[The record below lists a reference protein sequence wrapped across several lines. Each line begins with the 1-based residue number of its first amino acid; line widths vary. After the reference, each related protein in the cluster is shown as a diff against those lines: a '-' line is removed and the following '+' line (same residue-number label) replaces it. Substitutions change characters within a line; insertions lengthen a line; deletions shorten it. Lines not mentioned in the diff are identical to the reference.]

1 MQAGPRGVGILTG
14 QAMKSYRQS
23 IILEIIEHEPI
34 TSQEQLRR
42 RLRARGV
49 DATQATLS
57 RDIKELRLVKAAADG
72 SYHRAADAATPVD
85 PSEKLEAVRH
95 AVGEYL
101 RRAEAAVQIVVLRT
115 DPGQAQI
122 LGIALDRASL
132 DEVVGTVAGDDT
144 LFVVTRDA
152 RQAKALCRRFESW
165 LKQ

>member
-1 MQAGPRGVGILTG
+1 
-14 QAMKSYRQS
+14 MKSYRQA
-23 IILEIIEHEPI
+23 IILEIIEREPI
-34 TSQEQLRR
+34 TSQEQLRK

-72 SYHRAADAATPVD
+72 SYHRAAEAVTPLD
-85 PSEKLEAVRH
+85 PSEKDEAVRR

-101 RRAEAAVQIVVLRT
+101 RRAEPALQIVVLRT

-122 LGIALDRASL
+122 LGIALDRAGL
-132 DEVVGTVAGDDT
+132 DDVVGTVAGDDT
-144 LFVVTRDA
+144 LFVVTRSA
-152 RQAKALCRRFESW
+152 RHARALCRRFEGW

>member
-1 MQAGPRGVGILTG
+1 
-14 QAMKSYRQS
+14 MKGHRQS
-23 IILEIIEHEPI
+23 LILELVEREPI

-72 SYHRAADAATPVD
+72 SYHRAVDAVTPVD
-85 PSEKLEAVRH
+85 PSEKDEAVRR

-101 RRAEAAVQIVVLRT
+101 RRAEAAQQILVLRT

-122 LGIALDRASL
+122 LGIALDRAGL

-144 LFVVTRDA
+144 LLVVTRDA
-152 RQAKALCRRFESW
+152 RQARALCRRFESW
-165 LKQ
+165 LRQ

>member
-1 MQAGPRGVGILTG
+1 
-14 QAMKSYRQS
+14 MKSYRQS
-23 IILEIIEHEPI
+23 VILEIIEREPV
-34 TSQEQLRR
+34 TSQEQLRK

-49 DATQATLS
+49 EATQATLS

-85 PSEKLEAVRH
+85 PSEKDDAVRR
-95 AVGEYL
+95 AVNEYL
-101 RRAEAAVQIVVLRT
+101 RRAEPAQQIVVLRT

-152 RQAKALCRRFESW
+152 RQARALCRRFENW
-165 LKQ
+165 LKE